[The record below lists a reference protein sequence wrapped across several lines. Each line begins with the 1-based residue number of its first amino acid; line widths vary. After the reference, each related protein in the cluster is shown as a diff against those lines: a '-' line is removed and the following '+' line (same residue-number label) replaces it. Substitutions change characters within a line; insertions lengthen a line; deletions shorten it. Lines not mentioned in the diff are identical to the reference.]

1 MTGNGAN
8 LVSEEFVNFQAT
20 PAIKHRKVKHMH
32 DAVFERKGPSL
43 VLAIKRG
50 TGQVCMRNVSHVR
63 RCTSGGG

>member
-1 MTGNGAN
+1 MS
-8 LVSEEFVNFQAT
+8 VEFVNVQAT
-20 PAIKHRKVKHMH
+20 PAIEHRKVKHMH

-63 RCTSGGG
+63 RCTLEGG